1 MNNLCIKSYQ
11 RKVWEA
17 KDVHIFILLGLSGGD
32 NMQREVNNVHYR
44 SHFSLLVLFCC
55 FSSNDMMAMT
65 ALGGEVT
72 ENGTITLL
80 PKSTE

>member
-1 MNNLCIKSYQ
+1 
-11 RKVWEA
+11 
-17 KDVHIFILLGLSGGD
+17 
-32 NMQREVNNVHYR
+32 MQREVNNVHYR